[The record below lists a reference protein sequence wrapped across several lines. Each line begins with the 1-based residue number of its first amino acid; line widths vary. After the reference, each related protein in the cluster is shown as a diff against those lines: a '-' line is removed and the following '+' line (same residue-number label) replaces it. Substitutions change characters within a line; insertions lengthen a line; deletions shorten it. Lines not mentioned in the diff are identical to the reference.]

1 MAKITHQDVLDAI
14 PVPQR
19 FTYDRD
25 TMMMYKLGVM
35 SAWLARIAQQDITV
49 RQELRER
56 QNRQRPGDSVRTVR
70 TGE

>member
-14 PVPQR
+14 PVPKR

-35 SAWLARIAQQDITV
+35 SAWIARLAQQDITV
-49 RQELRER
+49 LQELRER
-56 QNRQRPGDSVRTVR
+56 ANRRWPGDSVRTVR